1 MIKTSNRGKG
11 GWSMIFV
18 VKKNVILAAAFILLA
33 AIVLNV
39 TFFSDHTAVNSVP
52 ITNRTIVL
60 DPGHGGEDGGAV
72 GSNGTVEKEINLQV
86 ALKVQALLEQ
96 NGCSVF
102 MTRSEDVSIHD
113 KGEEK
118 NRNRKISD
126 LDNRKKMP
134 GDYKADAF
142 VSIHMN
148 LYPQQQYHGAQVFYA
163 ETPESSMQ
171 LAQFIQDEMRE
182 DVDSANN
189 REIKEAKGNIYVL
202 DKSKVPSVVV
212 ECGFLSNPEEE
223 QKLQTEEYQQKLA
236 FAIYSG
242 IIKFFAA

>member
-1 MIKTSNRGKG
+1 
-11 GWSMIFV
+11 MIFV
-18 VKKNVILAAAFILLA
+18 VKKNVILTAAFVLLA
-33 AIVLNV
+33 AVVLNV
-39 TFFSDHTAVNSVP
+39 AFFGDHTAVNSVP

-72 GSNGTVEKEINLQV
+72 GSNGTVEKDINLQV

-102 MTRSEDVSIHD
+102 MTRNDDVSIHD

-118 NRNRKISD
+118 NNNRKVSD

-134 GDYKADAF
+134 GDYQADAF

-163 ETPESSMQ
+163 ETPDNSMQ
-171 LAQFIQDEMRE
+171 LAQCIQDELRE
-182 DVDSANN
+182 DVDSSNN

-223 QKLQTEEYQQKLA
+223 QKLQTDEYQQKLA

-242 IIKFFAA
+242 IIKFFAAQ

>member
-1 MIKTSNRGKG
+1 MVL
-11 GWSMIFV
+11 V
-18 VKKNVILAAAFILLA
+18 VRKNVLIAIAAVLLGA
-33 AIVLNV
+33 VVLQ
-39 TFFSDHTAVNSVP
+39 AVLFGRDMAVSGVP

-72 GSNGTVEKEINLQV
+72 GSNGTVEKNINLQV
-86 ALKVQALLEQ
+86 ALRVQALLEQ

-102 MTRSEDVSIHD
+102 MTRNEDVSIHD

-118 NRNRKISD
+118 NSNRKISD

-134 GDYKADAF
+134 GEYQADAF

-163 ETPESSMQ
+163 EKPEQSMR
-171 LAQFIQDEMRE
+171 LAQSIQDELRE
-182 DVDSANN
+182 KADNTN
-189 REIKEAKGNIYVL
+189 QREIKAANGNIYVL

-223 QKLQTEEYQQKLA
+223 RKLQEDAYQQKLA

-242 IIKFFAA
+242 IIKFFAEN